1 MTSLLPL
8 LVLFLIMY
16 MLILRPQQQ
25 KAKKQ
30 RLAQSQIGDGDH
42 VMSAGGIYG
51 RVTQVVADK
60 VWVEIAPDIEVIFAR
75 TSLNRLSTD
84 PLSGGFADSDDDQL
98 EQDDYSSSG
107 TTVPDDL
114 SSLDLDDK
122 PVEPDEGDG
131 DQPGDS
137 DRNK

>member
-84 PLSGGFADSDDDQL
+84 PLSGGFADSDDDSAD
-98 EQDDYSSSG
+98 QDDYNSGSS
-107 TTVPDDL
+107 VPDDL
-114 SSLDLDDK
+114 SSLDLDEKQIDPK
-122 PVEPDEGDG
+122 DGDE
-131 DQPGDS
+131 DQPGDGK
-137 DRNK
+137 RNS